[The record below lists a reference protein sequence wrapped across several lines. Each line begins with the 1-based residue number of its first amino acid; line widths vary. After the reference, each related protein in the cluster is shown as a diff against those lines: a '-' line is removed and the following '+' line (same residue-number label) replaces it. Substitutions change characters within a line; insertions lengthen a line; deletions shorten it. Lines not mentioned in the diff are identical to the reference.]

1 MTNYD
6 PQTPKSRPRLTTDGR
21 PYVPPVNVAATP
33 EASQVQQNTPLQSNP
48 IIQNSEKRNRNPWI
62 RAGIISA
69 LILGAFATFVV
80 VNSSSSPRKI
90 DVTFE
95 LALRTQFTCAEI
107 PDSPYR
113 DYLDRPA
120 EIYDNSENLL
130 GSGQMDTGVDFDGEC
145 LLTAE
150 FEIDVSK
157 DGAYRAAAGNP
168 TIRGLINFLEE
179 DVVEDRLLIDLWCCT
194 EYSDGGAVIPE
205 CNGKENGGDSL
216 GGSAGSC

>member
-1 MTNYD
+1 
-6 PQTPKSRPRLTTDGR
+6 
-21 PYVPPVNVAATP
+21 V
-33 EASQVQQNTPLQSNP
+33 
-48 IIQNSEKRNRNPWI
+48 
-62 RAGIISA
+62 
-69 LILGAFATFVV
+69 ILGAFATFVV
-80 VNSSSSPRKI
+80 VNSSSAPRKI

-107 PDSPYR
+107 PNSPYR

-194 EYSDGGAVIPE
+194 EYSDGGADIPA